1 MPDFLKLVFRNLDD
15 FWVRA
20 AMVLL
25 AGMGLKGFFGGLDFD
40 AMIWRIACIQGREC
54 HLKWVLAL

>member
-1 MPDFLKLVFRNLDD
+1 
-15 FWVRA
+15 
-20 AMVLL
+20 MVLL

-40 AMIWRIACIQGREC
+40 VMIGGIACLQGREC